1 MNEIEKGRHKNP
13 SEWTDQEL
21 IVNTLKL
28 VRSLQDIEPVV
39 ATTTEN
45 WNGHEIEFLAT
56 LESVAFGPKTLEQID
71 SALEAAERVERR
83 GFPTGKSGTYA

>member
-1 MNEIEKGRHKNP
+1 MKNP

-28 VRSLQDIEPVV
+28 VRSLQDVEPSI

-45 WNGHEIEFLAT
+45 WCDYEITFEAV
-56 LESVAFGPKTLEQID
+56 LESVTFGPKTLEQID
-71 SALEAAERVERR
+71 SALEAATRLSTGWR
-83 GFPTGKSGTYA
+83 GQPLRLGG